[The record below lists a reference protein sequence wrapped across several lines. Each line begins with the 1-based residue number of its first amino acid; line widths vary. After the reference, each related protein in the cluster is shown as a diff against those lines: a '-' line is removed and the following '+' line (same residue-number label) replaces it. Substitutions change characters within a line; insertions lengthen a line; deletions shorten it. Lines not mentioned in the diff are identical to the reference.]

1 VTPGKRKGSRFE
13 LDVRDYLRERG
24 YAAERCYG
32 AGRSDDI
39 GDVRGLPGFVIEAK
53 NQREMRLAEWLTE
66 TEVERVNA
74 GEPFG
79 VLVAKRKMK
88 TVADAYAVMPLRQL
102 VDLVDELT
110 RGRCEAAAMHTPLQP
125 GEVLA
130 RS

>member
-1 VTPGKRKGSRFE
+1 MTPGKRKGSRFE
-13 LDVRDYLRERG
+13 LDVRDYLRDRG

-53 NQREMRLAEWLTE
+53 NQATLRFAEWMAE

-79 VLVAKRKMK
+79 VLVAKRRMQP
-88 TVADAYAVMPLRQL
+88 VAESYAVMPLRQL
-102 VDLVDELT
+102 VDIVDRLQAVDRRESFVSIA
-110 RGRCEAAAMHTPLQP
+110 RDPLA
-125 GEVLA
+125 GL
-130 RS
+130 